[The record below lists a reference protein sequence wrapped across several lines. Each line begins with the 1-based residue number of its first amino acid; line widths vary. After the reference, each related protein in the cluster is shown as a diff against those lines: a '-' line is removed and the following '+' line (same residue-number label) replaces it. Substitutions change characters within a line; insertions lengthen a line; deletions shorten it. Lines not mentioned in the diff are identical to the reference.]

1 MLLWTDESVEQRQI
15 IVIVACWGMQITGQP
30 DTHTR
35 THTHTSKAK
44 CNLFF
49 HVKSL
54 KGKKMPDKAVKEF

>member
-30 DTHTR
+30 DTHAH
-35 THTHTSKAK
+35 THTHKAK
-44 CNLFF
+44 YNLFF

-54 KGKKMPDKAVKEF
+54 KGKKMHDKAVKEF